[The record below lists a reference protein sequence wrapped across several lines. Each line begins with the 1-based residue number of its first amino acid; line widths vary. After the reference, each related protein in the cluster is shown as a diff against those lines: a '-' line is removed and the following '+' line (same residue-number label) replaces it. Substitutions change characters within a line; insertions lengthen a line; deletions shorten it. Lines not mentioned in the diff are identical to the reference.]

1 MDRLEHLQERLE
13 TFYAERDWRRFQ
25 TPKDLA
31 ASTAVEVAE
40 LQELFLWQADD
51 AAVVERCR
59 AEVASELAD
68 IFINLLNLAR
78 LADVDLLDAC
88 GSKLDE
94 LELRYPVNTVKSRVV
109 VKGAR
114 R

>member
-1 MDRLEHLQERLE
+1 MNRLEHVQERLE

-25 TPKDLA
+25 TPRDLA

-51 AAVVERCR
+51 SAVLRRRR
-59 AEVASELAD
+59 AEVAAELAD
-68 IFINLLNLAR
+68 IFINLLNFAR
-78 LADVDLLDAC
+78 LADIDLIDAC

-94 LELRYPVNTVKSRVV
+94 LERRYPASEVAGRIVA
-109 VKGAR
+109 KGASG
-114 R
+114 